1 VKIQL
6 RVRSLG
12 TREERTEDDGSGP
25 GRFVTIHVE
34 VIAHRTPMC
43 QRRISLAIR
52 LWQAAMLGFGRSS
65 ACKCPLS
72 VSFLPRK
79 PTI

>member
-1 VKIQL
+1 MALFYAEGHQFLSAFLALFPPLIALAPVKIQL

-52 LWQAAMLGFGRSS
+52 L
-65 ACKCPLS
+65 
-72 VSFLPRK
+72 
-79 PTI
+79 